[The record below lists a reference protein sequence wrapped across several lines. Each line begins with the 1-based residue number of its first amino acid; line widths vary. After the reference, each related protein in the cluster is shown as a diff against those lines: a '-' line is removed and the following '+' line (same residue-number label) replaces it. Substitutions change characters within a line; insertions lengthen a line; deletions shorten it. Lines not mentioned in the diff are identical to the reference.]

1 MFLFIH
7 PIESMCTRIHLIDVY
22 IEEYIE
28 FFVVYK
34 ILRFQPSALLVARS
48 IWFHN
53 KFGFPIGTDN
63 EKEKFSGL
71 PPSSHGSLSSI
82 TATSIASSED
92 PRGGNGGDRGSAGF
106 DGKGFDRKPSKV
118 TQQPIMQEEWWKT
131 TLQVSIP
138 FFIAGLGTIGAGLIL
153 GKVEVSIPL
162 LNWIE
167 LISRCQNIRWNNAST
182 FDCYLFLGTVFSAT
196 AIGPENKSSNT
207 Q

>member
-1 MFLFIH
+1 MNLCVLEFTL
-7 PIESMCTRIHLIDVY
+7 SMC
-22 IEEYIE
+22 
-28 FFVVYK
+28 
-34 ILRFQPSALLVARS
+34 ILKNTSLFLLYNILQGKFQPSALFVARS

-53 KFGFPIGTDN
+53 KFRYSIGTDN

-153 GKVEVSIPL
+153 GRVEVSIPL

-167 LISRCQNIRWNNAST
+167 LINRCQNIRWNNAST
-182 FDCYLFLGTVFSAT
+182 FDCYLFRERCFLHKARTKAP
-196 AIGPENKSSNT
+196 ILKN
-207 Q
+207 